1 MSPAESFTAG
11 ERPVENV
18 KPIQYSPLPVSCSAP
33 HAPWKTIKVPMRT
46 PAPHEVF
53 IKVHASGICNS
64 DHFVYDGA
72 WPGISFPRT
81 PGHEVVGRVVSI
93 GEGVKEGRFS
103 EGELV
108 GVGWNGGYCGA
119 CTSCREGE
127 FWDCEKHAVTGITHD
142 GGHAEYIYAPVTS
155 VVKLPEDALKNSS
168 YAELAPLLCA
178 GITVF
183 GALASTSYSP
193 GDICIVQGVG
203 GLGHL
208 AIQYATRMGL
218 KVYATSSG
226 PSKAELARSLGA
238 HEHIDASAVDVAEY
252 MSKLGGAKVVLCT
265 APSASAINKVLP
277 AVARGGVVTVVGA
290 ASDGEIKVSTQLM
303 NMKRAT
309 LRGWACGTS
318 IDTEQCVHFSN
329 LAHVKAMVKEYKLE
343 DFAEAY
349 ENMIAGGPKFRNV
362 IVFP

>member
-1 MSPAESFTAG
+1 MALPASYKA
-11 ERPVENV
+11 
-18 KPIQYSPLPVSCSAP
+18 VSCTAP
-33 HAPWKTIKVPMRT
+33 RAPWTTVQVPVRA

-64 DHFVYDGA
+64 DHFVYQGL
-72 WPGISFPRT
+72 WPGLSYPRT
-81 PGHEVVGRVVSI
+81 PGHEVVGRVVSV
-93 GEGVKEGRFS
+93 GEGVPAGRFS

-119 CTSCREGE
+119 CSACREGE
-127 FWDCEKHAVTGITHD
+127 FWDCEKHPVTGITQD
-142 GGHAEYIYAPVTS
+142 GGHAEYMYVPVNAA
-155 VVKLPEDALKNSS
+155 VVKLPEEALENTT

-178 GITVF
+178 GLTVF
-183 GALASTSYSP
+183 GALASTRYSP
-193 GDICIVQGVG
+193 GDVCLVQGIG

-208 AIQYATRMGL
+208 AIQYAARMGL

-226 PSKAELARSLGA
+226 PSKADLARSLGA

-265 APSASAINKVLP
+265 APSAAAINKVLT
-277 AVARGGVVTVVGA
+277 AVARGGVITVVGA
-290 ASDGEIKVSTQLM
+290 ASDGNIQVSSLLL
-303 NMKRAT
+303 NLKRAT

-318 IDTEQCVHFSN
+318 VDAEQCVRFSH
-329 LAHVKAMVKEYKLE
+329 LAHVKSMVNEYKLE

-349 ENMIAGGPKFRNV
+349 ENMVAGGPKFRNV